1 MQDIVQRLL
10 PTFPLLDGVC
20 VFFSAAHRS
29 SLTCSWRIGF
39 PRPQMVFSAVQRGAE
54 TSMPRPKANRIPLA
68 EPGRSAILDANVLQ
82 FVRGAMGD
90 PRLTWWEA
98 NFVNGMANWVAPTGP
113 GAHLLT
119 EKQWAIIT
127 QISAKL
133 EAAPVED
140 LADVPEA
147 GLAAEG
153 EAPLPELAPVDDLD

>member
-1 MQDIVQRLL
+1 MSR
-10 PTFPLLDGVC
+10 
-20 VFFSAAHRS
+20 A
-29 SLTCSWRIGF
+29 
-39 PRPQMVFSAVQRGAE
+39 
-54 TSMPRPKANRIPLA
+54 KARADRIPIA

-82 FVRGAMGD
+82 FVRHAMGD

-133 EAAPVED
+133 ETASVED
-140 LADVPEA
+140 LADAPES
-147 GLAAEG
+147 EFTVED
-153 EAPLPELAPVDDLD
+153 EATLPELASVNGFD